1 MGSRQHKN
9 LGDENL
15 IYLSFFLSVESA
27 AVRING
33 LCVTYC
39 HERFPKTGVTARG
52 SRRVRIIN
60 EFGLLKGSQFIKCT
74 ERSLPKFD
82 LAEPRYFKL
91 RSGFIIIN
99 RGKCFSILQGHPS
112 ELLNKISLEI
122 SKDENT
128 R

>member
-39 HERFPKTGVTARG
+39 HERFPRTGVTARG

-91 RSGFIIIN
+91 RSGFYHHKLLQMFCYTTPHRIV
-99 RGKCFSILQGHPS
+99 KKSIKPVF
-112 ELLNKISLEI
+112 
-122 SKDENT
+122 
-128 R
+128 